1 MNETKD
7 KIMPESKEK
16 PDASPLIRS
25 TGYEST
31 ANELSARIL
40 RLIDENPEIINME
53 SAWDLFQ
60 VDGFDCSDLQPSLAQ
75 AGWALREAKRLF
87 FHNAE
92 FSHPRNED

>member
-1 MNETKD
+1 MKNQNK
-7 KIMPESKEK
+7 KAA
-16 PDASPLIRS
+16 PDATNSPAASELIRS

-87 FHNAE
+87 FHNSGMTRESA
-92 FSHPRNED
+92 S